1 MIKALILDLD
11 GVICDTAHFH
21 YIAWKRL
28 AAEYDYE
35 LTEADNEALKGVS
48 RVDSLIHILKW
59 AQKKISTEQFEQ
71 DLQRKNGWYLELVEE
86 MGPKDL
92 LPGVGLFV
100 ETSKKLQIPL
110 ALGSASKNARTVLNK
125 VGLIQAFDAIVDASE
140 ISKGKPDPETFVTA
154 AEQLGVNPDECIV
167 FEDSLAGIQAALGG
181 GMRAIGIGKPSD
193 LPGAER
199 HINNLGEYNFADF
212 QYI

>member
-11 GVICDTAHFH
+11 GVVCDTAHFH

-35 LTEADNEALKGVS
+35 LSEADNEALKGVS
-48 RVDSLIHILKW
+48 RVDSLIRILQW
-59 AQKKISTEQFEQ
+59 AEKEISSEQFEQ
-71 DLQRKNGWYLELVEE
+71 DLLRKNSWYLDMVEE

-92 LPGVGLFV
+92 LPGVGSFV
-100 ETSKKLQIPL
+100 ESAQKLQIPL

-125 VGLIQAFDAIVDASE
+125 VGLLDAFQVIVDASQ
-140 ISKGKPDPETFVTA
+140 ISRSKPDPETFKTA
-154 AEQLGVNPDECIV
+154 AELLGFTPNECIV
-167 FEDSLAGIQAALGG
+167 FEDSLAGIQAALAG

-193 LPGAER
+193 LPGAEL

-212 QYI
+212 Q

>member
-28 AAEYDYE
+28 ASEYDYE
-35 LTEADNEALKGVS
+35 LSEADNEALKGVS
-48 RVDSLIHILKW
+48 RVDSLILILQW
-59 AQKKISTEQFEQ
+59 AKKEISPEQFEQ
-71 DLQRKNGWYLELVEE
+71 DLLRKNSWYLDMVEE

-92 LPGVGLFV
+92 LPGVGSFV
-100 ETSKKLQIPL
+100 ESAHKLQIPL
-110 ALGSASKNARTVLNK
+110 ALGSASKNAQTVLTK
-125 VGLIQAFDAIVDASE
+125 VGLLDAFQTIVDASQ
-140 ISKGKPDPETFVTA
+140 ISRSKPDPETFKTA
-154 AEQLGVNPDECIV
+154 AELLGVTPNECIV
-167 FEDSLAGIQAALGG
+167 FEDSLAGIQAALSG

-193 LPGAER
+193 LPGAEL

-212 QYI
+212 Q

>member
-28 AAEYDYE
+28 ASEYDYE
-35 LTEADNEALKGVS
+35 LSEADNEALKGVS
-48 RVDSLIHILKW
+48 RVDSLIRILQW
-59 AQKKISTEQFEQ
+59 AKKEISPEQFEQ
-71 DLQRKNGWYLELVEE
+71 DLLRKNSWYLDMVEE

-92 LPGVGLFV
+92 LPGVGSFV
-100 ETSKKLQIPL
+100 ESAHKLQIPL
-110 ALGSASKNARTVLNK
+110 ALGSASKNAQTVLTK
-125 VGLIQAFDAIVDASE
+125 VGLLDAFQTIVDASQ
-140 ISKGKPDPETFVTA
+140 ISRGKPDPETFTTA
-154 AEQLGVNPDECIV
+154 AELLGVAPNECIV
-167 FEDSLAGIQAALGG
+167 FEDSLAGIQAALSG

-193 LPGAER
+193 LPGAEQ

-212 QYI
+212 Q